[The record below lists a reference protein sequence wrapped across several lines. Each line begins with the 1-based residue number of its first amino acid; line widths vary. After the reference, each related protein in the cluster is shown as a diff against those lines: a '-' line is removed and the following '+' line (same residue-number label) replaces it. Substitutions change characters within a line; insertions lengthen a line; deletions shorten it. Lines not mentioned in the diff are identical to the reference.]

1 MSTFYVLLSYIE
13 INGNAKHDSL
23 DIKYQYLISVYMIS
37 HLFKPM
43 FYHAS
48 STVMMVIIFVSI

>member
-1 MSTFYVLLSYIE
+1 MSLLSYIE

-23 DIKYQYLISVYMIS
+23 DIKYHYLISVYMIS

-48 STVMMVIIFVSI
+48 STVKMVIIFVSI